1 MKAHGFLQFEG
12 IIKILSERL
21 IFPAMLTCL
30 SFSFSASPNNTFYQH
45 SPYQTNDNSFPSFL
59 LFIFRESQIHSF
71 IRIITSPLDNSS
83 VVFSF
88 RFLFFFHSL
97 TNTVVFS
104 ITPNQNQSS
113 SRGQCKNQIS
123 IMPTDPK
130 HKHAGLPKS
139 SVNFQNS
146 TFPWQLNI
154 ISFLLT
160 SLLAATQPFVR
171 RHHHASC
178 MHSLLGLGGCC

>member
-1 MKAHGFLQFEG
+1 MT
-12 IIKILSERL
+12 ILSRRFYFLFFVNLRSTVSFELSRHH
-21 IFPAMLTCL
+21 LTT
-30 SFSFSASPNNTFYQH
+30 P
-45 SPYQTNDNSFPSFL
+45 
-59 LFIFRESQIHSF
+59 
-71 IRIITSPLDNSS
+71 PL
-83 VVFSF
+83 SF
-88 RFLFFFHSL
+88 RFVSSFFHSL

-160 SLLAATQPFVR
+160 SLLAATQPLVR
-171 RHHHASC
+171 RHQHASC